1 VGRVADED
9 HSAVV
14 MPPQVNVPVS
24 GVDELVEVATEDADL
39 TARDLAR
46 SHGLLVGWSAG
57 AAVWAARLI
66 ARREPG
72 AVVVVIGCDTGS
84 RYLSVPHRWNVR

>member
-1 VGRVADED
+1 
-9 HSAVV
+9 
-14 MPPQVNVPVS
+14 MPPIYDPALP
-24 GVDELVEVATEDADL
+24 DELVEVATEDADL

-46 SHGLLVGWSAG
+46 SHGCWWVG
-57 AAVWAARLI
+57 
-66 ARREPG
+66 RRGRGVGRAPYRMAEPG